1 MKIILQEEPS
11 DTIRS
16 PLEGTK
22 ITIVLDQ
29 AVTRMCLKYRLDPVP
44 FMTKMLM
51 EELHN
56 RSLLEEMKH
65 QVCPYCGGK
74 HK

>member
-1 MKIILQEEPS
+1 MKIVLQEVPS

-16 PLEGTK
+16 PLDGTT

-56 RSLLEEMKH
+56 RSVLDDMKH
-65 QVCPYCGGK
+65 QNCPYCGGK
-74 HK
+74 FK